1 MDARI
6 IRSALVVVALFSLGA
21 SYRTPNFV
29 VTAPTQRFAEQVGKT
44 AEEYRRD
51 LAVHW
56 LGKALPNWSQPCPI
70 TLQVG
75 ENIGAGGATSFLFDR
90 GEVFGW
96 RMEIQGSEERILDS
110 VLPHEVTH
118 TIFAS
123 HFRQPLPRWADEGA
137 CTTVE
142 HASERLKQQKMLVRF
157 LQTGRGI
164 PFSTMYQMKE
174 YPQDIMPLYSQG
186 YSLARYLIAQGG
198 QRKFMEYVGDG
209 LDSGNWTA
217 TTEKHYGY
225 QNLATLQE
233 SWLDWVRQ
241 GSPDI
246 QPTTIAAANG
256 QPSVNAVATSGVTEE
271 VVVRGQSQG
280 RLAELLGKL
289 SPLRRA
295 TPGRGARPKVA
306 DMAGDPAPPTVIV
319 PTTPTA
325 LPPQNAAPF
334 TPPPAPAAPAATL
347 AANSASRGSVYS
359 RTPATPTSAPLANAA
374 ASAPQPSAAPRTAG
388 GALAPNSPTAPAG
401 QPDRQVLL
409 EWSRDTAA
417 PPQTTIRQKP
427 SLAIEGYDRREPIFF
442 DGPLPGRETIRR

>member
-6 IRSALVVVALFSLGA
+6 IRFALVVGAFLSLGA
-21 SYRTPNFV
+21 SFRTPNFV
-29 VTAPTQRFAEQVGKT
+29 VTAPTQRFAEQVGKS
-44 AEEYRRD
+44 AEEFRRD
-51 LAVHW
+51 LAIHW

-70 TLQVG
+70 TLEVG
-75 ENIGAGGATSFLFDR
+75 ENIGAGGATSFLFER
-90 GEVFGW
+90 GEVYGW

-164 PFSTMYQMKE
+164 PFSAMYQMKE

-198 QRKFMEYVGDG
+198 PRKFMTYVGDG

-217 TTEKHYGY
+217 VTERHYGHA
-225 QNLATLQE
+225 NLAQLQE
-233 SWLDWVRQ
+233 NWLEWVRQ
-241 GSPDI
+241 GSPHI
-246 QPTTIAAANG
+246 EPTAIAATGTPADMNLATAAAAP
-256 QPSVNAVATSGVTEE
+256 QAVGSE
-271 VVVRGQSQG
+271 VVIRGQNQG

-295 TPGRGARPKVA
+295 TPTTGARPKVPE
-306 DMAGDPAPPTVIV
+306 MAGDVAPPTV
-319 PTTPTA
+319 TM
-325 LPPQNAAPF
+325 
-334 TPPPAPAAPAATL
+334 PAAPGAFPQTGVTNPVTPGSLTSAAS
-347 AANSASRGSVYS
+347 NQGSSIYA
-359 RTPATPTSAPLANAA
+359 RTPATQVSTPVASLALPTATPRPAPSTAA
-374 ASAPQPSAAPRTAG
+374 ALPPAAP
-388 GALAPNSPTAPAG
+388 PQQVG
-401 QPDRQVLL
+401 QPGRNVLL
-409 EWSRDTAA
+409 EWSREANNA
-417 PPQTTIRQKP
+417 PQQRTVRQKP
-427 SLAIEGYDRREPIFF
+427 SPTIEEFDARSPIYF

>member
-6 IRSALVVVALFSLGA
+6 IRSALVVGALLSLGA
-21 SYRTPNFV
+21 SFRTPNFV
-29 VTAPTQRFAEQVGKT
+29 VTAPTQRFAEQVGKS
-44 AEEYRRD
+44 AEDFRRD
-51 LAVHW
+51 LAIHW

-70 TLQVG
+70 TLEVG
-75 ENIGAGGATSFLFDR
+75 ENIGAGGATSFLFER
-90 GEVFGW
+90 GEVYGW

-198 QRKFMEYVGDG
+198 PRKFMTYVGDG
-209 LDSGNWTA
+209 LNSGNWTA
-217 TTEKHYGY
+217 VTERHYG
-225 QNLATLQE
+225 QANLAQLQE
-233 SWLDWVRQ
+233 TWLDWVRQ

-246 QPTTIAAANG
+246 EPTAIAASSTPAATNVAANG
-256 QPSVNAVATSGVTEE
+256 ATMPQAAGSE
-271 VVVRGQSQG
+271 VVIRGQNQG

-295 TPGRGARPKVA
+295 TPTTGARPKVPE
-306 DMAGDPAPPTVIV
+306 MAGDVAPPTVTM
-319 PTTPTA
+319 P
-325 LPPQNAAPF
+325 AAPGTF
-334 TPPPAPAAPAATL
+334 PQAGLTNPLAPGALASTAPNQGASIYTRTPVAADSTPVASLAPPAAALSPAPWNGAAVAPAAPAPP
-347 AANSASRGSVYS
+347 V
-359 RTPATPTSAPLANAA
+359 
-374 ASAPQPSAAPRTAG
+374 
-388 GALAPNSPTAPAG
+388 G
-401 QPDRQVLL
+401 QPGRNVLL
-409 EWSRDTAA
+409 EWSREANST
-417 PPQTTIRQKP
+417 PQQRTVRQKP
-427 SLAIEGYDRREPIFF
+427 SPAIEEFDARPPIYF

>member
-6 IRSALVVVALFSLGA
+6 IRSALVIVALLSLGA
-21 SYRTPNFV
+21 SFRTPNFV
-29 VTAPTQRFAEQVGKT
+29 VTAPTQRFAEQVGQM

-70 TLQVG
+70 TLDVG

-142 HASERLKQQKMLVRF
+142 HASERLKQQRMLVRF

-164 PFSTMYQMKE
+164 PFSAMYQMKE

-186 YSLARYLIAQGG
+186 YSLARFLIAQGG
-198 QRKFMEYVGDG
+198 PHKFMEYVGDG

-225 QNLATLQE
+225 TNLAKLQDN
-233 SWLDWVRQ
+233 WLDWVRQ

-246 QPTTIAAANG
+246 QPTAIVAANTQPGGNAAAT
-256 QPSVNAVATSGVTEE
+256 AVAVAPGAGSN
-271 VVVRGQSQG
+271 VVVRGQNQG
-280 RLAELLGKL
+280 RLAELFSKL

-295 TPGRGARPKVA
+295 TPGTNARPKVPE
-306 DMAGDPAPPTVIV
+306 MAGDIAPPTVSV
-319 PTTPTA
+319 PPTPAA
-325 LPPQNAAPF
+325 LPQQNAASF
-334 TPPPAPAAPAATL
+334 TPPPAPAAPTATL
-347 AANSASRGSVYS
+347 ASNTVPRGSVYS
-359 RTPATPTSAPLANAA
+359 RTPATP
-374 ASAPQPSAAPRTAG
+374 
-388 GALAPNSPTAPAG
+388 APATG
-401 QPDRQVLL
+401 QPGRQVLL
-409 EWSRDTAA
+409 EWSRDSASN
-417 PPQTTIRQKP
+417 PQATVRQKP
-427 SLAIEGYDRREPIFF
+427 SLQVEGFDRARPVYF
-442 DGPLPGRETIRR
+442 DAPLPGRETIRR